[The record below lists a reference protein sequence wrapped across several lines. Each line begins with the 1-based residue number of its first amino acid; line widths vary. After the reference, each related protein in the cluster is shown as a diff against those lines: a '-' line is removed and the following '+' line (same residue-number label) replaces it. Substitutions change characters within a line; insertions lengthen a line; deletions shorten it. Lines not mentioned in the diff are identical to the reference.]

1 MESNSSS
8 KISFSKIQNWNSQ
21 FDQKSKMKM
30 NLFWC
35 RMEEWSMVLLWIMPW
50 PMVALWKLCGAQ
62 QMGWWDW
69 HGPLIY
75 AAIDFEKGF
84 SRLAS
89 SRFVSLRL
97 VPFVISRLLG
107 RGRIRLV
114 RPELRRLYIIRE
126 HWLKLCPVPVK
137 ERVQMETIKRMR
149 KKRSGRLVL
158 ELLKLWVQNIH
169 LYMRDLFLQ
178 SVFLVFLSFYLSVFL
193 LFLLFLLFLS
203 FCPLRQNF
211 CFSFL
216 RFFPLLYLIVS
227 KCSIRMLTIGIYVEI
242 EWAPAAREREDN
254 GHV

>member
-178 SVFLVFLSFYLSVFL
+178 SVFLVFLSFYLSI
-193 LFLLFLLFLS
+193 FLS
-203 FCPLRQNF
+203 FY
-211 CFSFL
+211 CFYCFYCFYLSVLYVKTSVFPSFVSFHFYISL
-216 RFFPLLYLIVS
+216 YRNVQYVCLLLES
-227 KCSIRMLTIGIYVEI
+227 M
-242 EWAPAAREREDN
+242 
-254 GHV
+254 